1 MKRRSGLLAKPLLTA
16 VFAGL
21 AMAGAGAAEPPA
33 VVASIKP
40 VHSLVAAVMAGVAV
54 PHLIVTGAASPHT
67 HSLLPSD
74 AEALAGARLVFW
86 IGPGMETFLASSIG
100 SLAAPGAVV
109 RLADAPGIA
118 SLPFREIALFAAD
131 GDHHESDAEAH
142 EPEGGEEAG
151 REPPAADE
159 HAHEAMEDAGHDH
172 EHGGTDMHLWLDP
185 DNAIAMV
192 REIESRLGAADPA
205 NAKLYAA
212 NAAALQSRIA
222 GLARDIAAMLEPVRD
237 RPFIVFHDGYQ
248 YFEKHFD
255 LHAAGSITVSPD
267 RAPGAKRLAGI
278 RDRVRGLSQV
288 CVFAEPRFE
297 PRIIA
302 AVTEGTGAL
311 TGVLDPLGAD
321 LEDGPELYPALMRNL
336 ARSFSDCL
344 AATS

>member
-1 MKRRSGLLAKPLLTA
+1 MKRRSDLLAKPLLTA
-16 VFAGL
+16 VLAGL
-21 AMAGAGAAEPPA
+21 VMAGAGAAEPPA

-86 IGPGMETFLASSIG
+86 IGPDMETFLASSIG
-100 SLAAPGAVV
+100 SLAAPGAIV
-109 RLADAPGIA
+109 RLADAPAIT

-131 GDHHESDAEAH
+131 GDDGDAGADE
-142 EPEGGEEAG
+142 GEEEA
-151 REPPAADE
+151 RHDHAATDG
-159 HAHEAMEDAGHDH
+159 HAHEAMEDAGHD
-172 EHGGTDMHLWLDP
+172 HGGTDMHLWLDP

-288 CVFAEPRFE
+288 CVFAEPQFE

-321 LEDGPELYPALMRNL
+321 LEDGPELYPTLMRNL
-336 ARSFSDCL
+336 ARSFFDCL